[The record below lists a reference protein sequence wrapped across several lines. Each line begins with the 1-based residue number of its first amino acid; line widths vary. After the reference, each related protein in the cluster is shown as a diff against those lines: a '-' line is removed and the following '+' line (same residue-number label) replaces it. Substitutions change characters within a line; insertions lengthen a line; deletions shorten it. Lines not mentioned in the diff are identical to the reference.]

1 MKTDYDALI
10 IGAGAAGSSAA
21 ILLAQAGWSV
31 ALVEKRRFPRRKVC
45 GECIAAS
52 NLPLLDA
59 LGIGEAFDRLAGA
72 PLRRVGLFSGE
83 HRLIAA
89 LPRYDHAR
97 HGWGRALGRE
107 HLDTLLVQRAAALG
121 ASIWQPWTV
130 RTLSQDGDR
139 HVCTVEAL
147 DTGESITLSA
157 AILIDAHGSWEPD
170 PGVAQ
175 RKPVAAKGSDLF
187 AFKGNFSG
195 ADLDPDLLPVL
206 AFPGGY
212 GGMVLADNNVLTL
225 ACCIRRDRLRAIRAK
240 TPGLKAASAVQ
251 AFLETS
257 VLGVREALARATP
270 QGAWLGAG
278 PIRPGIRA
286 PAPGPNRFAIGNAAG
301 EAHPILGEGI
311 SMAIQSAW
319 LLCGQL
325 IPQRA
330 LLLSGTTS
338 AQTGRAYAQAW
349 RRSFAPRIRTA
360 AVLSQLAMRPATG
373 RVLAPLFRGWPGLLT
388 AAARFGGKIH
398 CVVDPASAAFA
409 RNVGM
414 LSAPISVNKESG

>member
-1 MKTDYDALI
+1 MKTDFDALI
-10 IGAGAAGSSAA
+10 IGAGVAGSSAA

-72 PLRRVGLFSGE
+72 PLRRVGLFAGN
-83 HRLIAA
+83 HRMVAA

-107 HLDTLLVQRAAALG
+107 HLDTLLLQRAAELG
-121 ASIWQPWTV
+121 ATIWQPWTV
-130 RTLSQDGDR
+130 RTVSQDGDR
-139 HVCTVEAL
+139 HVCTAEAL
-147 DTGESITLSA
+147 DSGESVALSA
-157 AILIDAHGSWEPD
+157 SILIDAHGSWEPD
-170 PGVAQ
+170 PSVAQ
-175 RKPVAAKGSDLF
+175 RRHVAAKGSDLF

-195 ADLDPDLLPVL
+195 ADLEADLLPVL

-225 ACCIRRDRLRAIRAK
+225 ACCIRRDTLRTIRAR
-240 TPGLKAASAVQ
+240 TPGLKAAAAVQ
-251 AFLETS
+251 AFLEAS
-257 VLGVREALARATP
+257 VLGVRQVLACARP
-270 QGAWLGAG
+270 EGAWLSAG
-278 PIRPGIRA
+278 PIRPGLRS
-286 PAPGPNRFAIGNAAG
+286 PAPGPRQFAIGNAAG

-325 IPQRA
+325 IPRREQWLA
-330 LLLSGTTS
+330 GGAG
-338 AQTGRAYAQAW
+338 AQTGDAYASAW
-349 RRSFAPRIRTA
+349 RRSFARRIRIA
-360 AVLSQLAMRPATG
+360 AVLSHLAMRPATG
-373 RVLAPLFRGWPGLLT
+373 VLLPLLRRWPGLLT
-388 AAARFGGKIH
+388 AAARLGGKIH
-398 CVVDPASAAFA
+398 CVVDPASAPFA
-409 RNVGM
+409 R
-414 LSAPISVNKESG
+414 KFE